1 MINIWANNP
10 IAPEAVKAAN
20 ARLCP
25 TLPMRRGAHQ
35 QPMKNPT
42 KWADH
47 NRPICVVLNP
57 SAMPDKASSGPTP
70 PDDSCNK
77 ATDRNKAAKEIN
89 IRIDFIFPQNAHLHR
104 NEIDKRHVILRHPA
118 SMVQKNLGEH

>member
-1 MINIWANNP
+1 
-10 IAPEAVKAAN
+10 
-20 ARLCP
+20 
-25 TLPMRRGAHQ
+25 
-35 QPMKNPT
+35 MKNPT
-42 KWADH
+42 KWADP

-104 NEIDKRHVILRHPA
+104 NEIDKRHVILRRPA
-118 SMVQKNLGEH
+118 SMVQKYLGEHEGLVLRTKVATRGSSPSPTSDCASNSKP